1 MKRFVTV
8 FALLIAIGVIAF
20 AYTGAPVGIWE
31 GLGKNTEKQAFNPK
45 SAGMDARNVVPIWIY
60 PQIEDGDVYEKTLD
74 SAGVTVNNSDEVQW
88 NTAGVNTEPVGL
100 AQDENSG
107 DMRGSK
113 FMYAEAFY
121 NASMQPSEFATI
133 DYEFT
138 DLPKGEYQVNLSVP
152 SDLTINRNGYEVCNI
167 AYVKLAIN
175 GGAPFDA
182 IVDMSRDAYSGEW
195 IYVTSDI
202 LDLTE
207 TSNTVKVTITN
218 AGQYLD
224 EQTLSEESPA
234 SIVLADAVRLIR
246 LSTAKMVGSPVA
258 ERAGAGSVIID
269 DSDLMFEGGSWQRL
283 DLDHA
288 SYLAD
293 GQMALGNAV
302 SYLRKEKVSAANE
315 ARLPFSVGLT
325 GVYNFKIHCPQTAD
339 DIEFESGF
347 ELPNP
352 KGTVS
357 TYAFEIQTAAGGTV
371 KSFTGVTGPQ
381 GWLDVASGSTVD
393 LLAGENYYLVIKPG
407 ASTTEHGMIFDAL
420 KLDLVNESV
429 NGVFPGN
436 GFPIVYTSINEAD
449 EEVDSSYMAHWQ
461 GRL

>member
-1 MKRFVTV
+1 
-8 FALLIAIGVIAF
+8 
-20 AYTGAPVGIWE
+20 
-31 GLGKNTEKQAFNPK
+31 
-45 SAGMDARNVVPIWIY
+45 MDARNVVPIWIY

-202 LDLTE
+202 LDLTD
-207 TSNTVKVTITN
+207 TSNTV
-218 AGQYLD
+218 
-224 EQTLSEESPA
+224 
-234 SIVLADAVRLIR
+234 
-246 LSTAKMVGSPVA
+246 
-258 ERAGAGSVIID
+258 
-269 DSDLMFEGGSWQRL
+269 
-283 DLDHA
+283 
-288 SYLAD
+288 
-293 GQMALGNAV
+293 
-302 SYLRKEKVSAANE
+302 
-315 ARLPFSVGLT
+315 
-325 GVYNFKIHCPQTAD
+325 
-339 DIEFESGF
+339 
-347 ELPNP
+347 
-352 KGTVS
+352 
-357 TYAFEIQTAAGGTV
+357 
-371 KSFTGVTGPQ
+371 
-381 GWLDVASGSTVD
+381 
-393 LLAGENYYLVIKPG
+393 
-407 ASTTEHGMIFDAL
+407 
-420 KLDLVNESV
+420 
-429 NGVFPGN
+429 
-436 GFPIVYTSINEAD
+436 
-449 EEVDSSYMAHWQ
+449 
-461 GRL
+461 